1 MIILAKQKNEN
12 SKLWVKEF
20 DNVAEAAFYL
30 KVHVSTVY
38 KAVGKYGNKPY
49 RVKGWHVDQ
58 D

>member
-20 DNVAEAAFYL
+20 DNAAEAAHYL
-30 KVHVSTVY
+30 KVHVTTVY
-38 KAVGKYGNKPY
+38 KATGKYGNKPY
-49 RVKGWHVDQ
+49 RVKGWYIDQ